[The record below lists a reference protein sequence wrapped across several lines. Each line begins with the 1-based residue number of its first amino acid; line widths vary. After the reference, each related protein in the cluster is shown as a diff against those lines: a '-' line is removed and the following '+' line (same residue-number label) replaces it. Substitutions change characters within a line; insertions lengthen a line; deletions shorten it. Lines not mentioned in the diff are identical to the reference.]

1 MKRIILA
8 CFCFGTLQAFSQA
21 KLVESV
27 KKTANQ
33 EIQIPYEKFI
43 LPNGLTLLVLED
55 HSDPIAHVDVT
66 YHVGSAREEIGK
78 SGFAHFFEHMMFQGS
93 DHVADEQHFKI
104 ITESGG
110 TLNGT
115 TNRDRTNYFE
125 TVPSNQVE
133 KMLWLE
139 ADRMGFLLDAVTQK
153 KFEVQR
159 ATVKNERGQ
168 NYDNK
173 PYGLVQETLAKNLY
187 PYGHPYS
194 WLTIG
199 YLADL
204 DRVNVDDLK
213 NFFLRWYGPNNAVV
227 TVGGDVQTKEVVKW
241 VEKYFGSIP
250 RGPKVEN
257 IKFDLPVLKSDRYIS
272 MTDGYAKLPM
282 LLCAMPT
289 VPAYHKDEAAL
300 DCLAE
305 ILGGSNTSILY
316 QNLIKTQKALSARV
330 SNATDEQA
338 GVFQFNIMPKSG
350 TPLSEMEKEI
360 RLALKEFET
369 KGISDDDLAKF
380 KMGKESELVYGL
392 ESVSGKVSRLAA
404 YQTFT
409 GNANYIQQ
417 ELSRYQEVTK
427 ADVLRVYNTYIKN
440 KPMVIL
446 SVLTKGFEQLAA
458 GANNYEVDQTGYKSP
473 DYGYQ
478 GLKYVKAQDNFD
490 RSKMPEMGKL
500 ASIQAPKFDK
510 HVEDGISL
518 VTAQY
523 DEVPVVVM
531 TLGFKGGRM
540 AEQKQLNK
548 AGLCSMFCELM
559 DEDTKQHSTEEIS
572 TMLDKLG
579 SSISFNAELDETVV
593 SVRCLKKNLNATL
606 DILEEKLLEPRF
618 KPETFDRIKN
628 QTLESIRNSKSRA
641 AVVAANNYA
650 MVNYGDQNLLG
661 YPRSGTSET
670 VKNIAL
676 GDIETYHK
684 YYMSRKDLK
693 VVMVGKL
700 SENEQQDIFRRLK
713 KLPSVDQG
721 AMNLPD
727 FRERHQANT
736 IYITDIPKAAQTE
749 FRLGYVTNIKYDA
762 TGDFYKTGLMNYPLG
777 GAFNSRIN
785 LNLRE
790 DKGWTYGARTGFQ
803 GNDYT
808 GLFTFSSGIKTQVTD
823 SALME
828 VVKEI
833 NLFRDKGMTMEELT
847 FLRSAISQSEALK
860 YETVM
865 QKAGFVGNIL
875 RHDLA
880 PTYLK
885 EQETLLN
892 SLGLADFA
900 LMAKQLLNLD
910 KMNIVLAG
918 DKARIAPGLKKMGY
932 TLVELD
938 AEGKELPN
946 TDK

>member
-1 MKRIILA
+1 MKRIILGCL
-8 CFCFGTLQAFSQA
+8 CFISLQGFSQA
-21 KLVESV
+21 KLVEKV
-27 KKTANQ
+27 KKADNL
-33 EIQIPYEKFI
+33 EIQIPYEKYV
-43 LPNGLTLLVLED
+43 LPNGLTLLVHED

-110 TLNGT
+110 TLNGS

-199 YLADL
+199 YLEDL

-227 TVGGDVQTKEVVKW
+227 TVGGDVQTKEIVKW

-250 RGPKVEN
+250 SGPKVEN
-257 IKFDLPVLKSDRYIS
+257 VKFDLPVLKSDRYVS
-272 MTDGYAKLPM
+272 MTDGYAKLPI
-282 LLCAMPT
+282 LLCALPT

-330 SNATDEQA
+330 SNGTDEQA
-338 GVFQFNIMPKSG
+338 GVFQFNIMPKAN
-350 TPLSEMEKEI
+350 TPLSDMEKEI

-409 GNANYIQQ
+409 GNGNYIQK

-427 ADVLRVYNTYIKN
+427 EDVLRVYNMYIKN

-446 SVLTKGFEQLAA
+446 SVLTKGFDNLAA
-458 GANNYEVDQTGYKSP
+458 GANNYQVDQSGYKSP

-478 GLKYVKAQDNFD
+478 GLKYNKATDNFD
-490 RSKMPEMGKL
+490 RNLMPAVGKI
-500 ASIQAPKFDK
+500 AAIQVPSFDK
-510 HVEDGISL
+510 HLEDGIKL
-518 VTAQY
+518 ITAQY
-523 DEVPVVVM
+523 DEVPIVVM

-540 AEQKQLNK
+540 AEQKQLGK
-548 AGLCSMFCELM
+548 AGLCSMFCDMM
-559 DEDTKQHSTEEIS
+559 DEDTKKHSTEEIS
-572 TMLDKLG
+572 TLLDKLG
-579 SSISFNAELDETVV
+579 SSISFNAELDETFV
-593 SVRCLKKNLNATL
+593 SVRCLKKNLIPTL

-618 KPETFDRIKN
+618 KTETFDRIKN

-641 AVVAANNYA
+641 AVVAANNYS
-650 MVNYGDQNLLG
+650 MVNYGENNLLA

-670 VKNIAL
+670 VKNIEFA
-676 GDIETYHK
+676 DIETYYK
-684 YYMSRKDLK
+684 YYISRRDLQ
-693 VVMVGKL
+693 VVLVGSL
-700 SENEQQDIFRRLK
+700 TENEQKEIFRRLK
-713 KLPSVDQG
+713 KLPDVDQG
-721 AMNLPD
+721 NMNLPD
-727 FRERHQANT
+727 FREFHQANA

-749 FRLGYVTNIKYDA
+749 FRIGYVTNIKYDA
-762 TGDFYKTGLMNYPLG
+762 TGDFYKIGLMNYPLG

-808 GLFTFSSGIKTQVTD
+808 GLFTFSSGIKSQVTD

-828 VVKEI
+828 VMKEI
-833 NLFRDKGMTMEELT
+833 KLYQDKGMNADELK
-847 FLRSAISQSEALK
+847 FLKSAVSQSEALK

-875 RHDLA
+875 KHDLKA
-880 PTYLK
+880 SYLK
-885 EQETLLN
+885 EQENILSTMTLN
-892 SLGLADFA
+892 DYATY
-900 LMAKQLLNLD
+900 AKRLLNLD

-932 TLVELD
+932 EIIELD
-938 AEGKELPN
+938 AEGKEMP
-946 TDK
+946 KAEK